1 MEIPVYLFLGFLE
14 SGKTK
19 FMQSTMEDTRFHT
32 GESTL
37 IVLCEEGEE
46 ELDTSKFK
54 GGNVHIVTIEDVS
67 EMTTKFF
74 ESNQKKYKAERVLI
88 EYNGMWSLNDLGAA
102 LPNNWQIYQ
111 IMMMADARSFN
122 MFNSNMRQLMYEKL
136 SVTEVVAFNRC
147 PKDVDKQALH
157 AIVRSAN
164 RKADILYE
172 YEDGEVEYDDIVD
185 ELPFDLKAPI
195 VEIKDEDFALLYAD
209 AMETPEKYDGLTVK
223 FRALVAKN
231 VRLPKGYFIAG
242 RFCMTCCEADIK
254 YYGFLCDNCGDQ
266 VKNKQWVMLT
276 AKVKAKRHSMFGNE
290 IGPMFTVVSV
300 TPTSKPEEE
309 VAAF

>member
-14 SGKTK
+14 SGKTR
-19 FMQSTMEDTRFHT
+19 FIQTTMEDERFHT
-32 GESTL
+32 GERTL

-54 GGNVHIVTIEDVS
+54 GGNVNIVTVDDVS
-67 EMTTKFF
+67 ELTAKFL
-74 ESNQKKYKAERVLI
+74 ESNQKKYRAERVLI
-88 EYNGMWSLNDLGAA
+88 EYNGMWSINDLGAA
-102 LPNNWQIYQ
+102 LPKGWQIYQ
-111 IMMMADARSFN
+111 IMMMADANTFN
-122 MFNSNMRQLMYEKL
+122 MFNGNMRQLMYEKL

-147 PKDVDKQALH
+147 PQDVDKEALH

-172 YEDGEVEYDDIVD
+172 YENGDVEYDDIVD

-195 VEIKDEDFALLYAD
+195 VEVKDEDFALLYAD
-209 AMETPEKYDGLTVK
+209 AMETPEKYDGLTIK

-231 VRLPKGYFIAG
+231 MRLPKGYFIGG

-254 YYGFLCDNCGDQ
+254 YFGFLCDNFGDQ

-290 IGPMFTVVSV
+290 VGPMLTVVSAV
-300 TPTSKPEEE
+300 PTSKPQEE
-309 VAAF
+309 VASF

>member
-14 SGKTK
+14 SGKTR
-19 FMQSTMEDTRFHT
+19 FIQSTMEDTRFHS
-32 GESTL
+32 GEKTL

-46 ELDTSKFK
+46 ELDTSKFR
-54 GGNVHIVTIEDVS
+54 GGNVHIVTIEDQS

-74 ESNQKKYKAERVLI
+74 EENLKKYNAERVLI
-88 EYNGMWSLNDLGAA
+88 EYNGMWSLNDLGTA
-102 LPNNWQIYQ
+102 LPNKWQIYQ
-111 IMMMADARSFN
+111 IMMMADARSFT

-147 PKDVDKQALH
+147 PKNVDKQTLH

-172 YEDGEVEYDDIVD
+172 YQDGEVEYDDIVD

-195 VEIKDEDFALLYAD
+195 VEVKDEDFALLYAD
-209 AMETPEKYDGLTVK
+209 AMETPKKYDGLTVK
-223 FRALVAKN
+223 FRALAAKN
-231 VRLPKGYFIAG
+231 SRLPKDYFIAG

-254 YYGFLCDNCGDQ
+254 YYGFLCDSMGDQ

-276 AKVKAKRHSMFGNE
+276 AKIKAKRHSMFGNE
-290 IGPMFTVVSV
+290 VGPMFVPVSIV
-300 TPTSKPEEE
+300 PTSKPEEE
-309 VAAF
+309 VASF